1 MFTTSIFFL
10 LSFIFSIFISLV
22 SNLTSPPSSFISS
35 LIFLTMPVKRSVPI
49 CGLLSYKI
57 SFGAPYSTKD
67 FNTNLFLPKVSFT
80 KVFNF
85 PSENVPAP
93 PSPKETLDSVS
104 SFPSLQNLFTLRVLS
119 STQPPRSITIGFK
132 PDLASKSAANIPAG
146 PNPTTTGLLLS
157 SCISNLFASS

>member
-10 LSFIFSIFISLV
+10 LSFIFSIFTSLV
-22 SNLTSPPSSFISS
+22 SNLTSPPSSLISS
-35 LIFLTMPVKRSVPI
+35 LTFLTIPVKRSVPI

-57 SFGAPYSTKD
+57 SFGAPYSTKVLS
-67 FNTNLFLPKVSFT
+67 TNLFLPKVSLT

-104 SFPSLQNLFTLRVLS
+104 SFPSLQNLFTLKVLS
-119 STQPPRSITIGFK
+119 STRPPLSITIGFN
-132 PDLASKSAANIPAG
+132 PYLASKSAANIPAG

-157 SCISNLFASS
+157 SEISCFSTSS